1 MLTIDGSQG
10 EGGGQILRSA
20 LTLSLLTGEPF
31 RIEKIRAGRAKPGL
45 LRQHL
50 AAVKAA
56 AEISAGETM
65 GAELGSTSLTF
76 VPGEVRPGNYHFA
89 IGSAGATALV
99 FQTVFLPLARQ
110 MVASRVVI
118 EGGTHNLAAPP
129 FEFLERAFLPAV
141 AKMGFDAK
149 LILHRHGFYPAGGG
163 KLEAG
168 IGPVRAGSGKFSA
181 EDRGGLVSRGGEA
194 LFANLA
200 VDIARREAAKL
211 QEILALTDG
220 EVMIREVKAA
230 GPGNILWIE
239 IRHERTVDVFTAH
252 GELGVSA
259 EQVAGKVA
267 RQVEKYLESGA
278 AIGAH
283 LADQLLMPLALA
295 GGGRFTTTRPT
306 PHTLSNIAVIEKF
319 LPVEITISDAKQG
332 ERLIEVS
339 L

>member
-76 VPGEVRPGNYHFA
+76 VPGEVRSGDYHFA

-278 AIGAH
+278 AIAAH

>member
-20 LTLSLLTGEPF
+20 LTLSMLTGEPF

-56 AEISAGETM
+56 MEISAAKATGV
-65 GAELGSTSLTF
+65 ELGSTSLTF
-76 VPGEVRPGNYHFA
+76 APSEVRAGDYGFA
-89 IGSAGATALV
+89 IGSAGAASLV

-110 MVASRVVI
+110 GTASRVTI

-129 FEFLERAFLPAV
+129 FEFLDRAFLPSV
-141 AKMGFDAK
+141 AKLGFDAR
-149 LILHRHGFYPAGGG
+149 LTLHRHGFYPAGGG
-163 KLEAG
+163 KLAAE
-168 IGPVRAGSGKFSA
+168 IGPARPANGAFA
-181 EDRGGLVSRGGEA
+181 LEDRGALLSRRGEA
-194 LFANLA
+194 VFANLG
-200 VDIARREAAKL
+200 VDIARREMVKL
-211 QEILALTDG
+211 QELLALADG
-220 EVMIREVKAA
+220 EVTIREVKSA
-230 GPGNILWIE
+230 GPGNLLWIE
-239 IRHERTVDVFTAH
+239 LRHEHAADVFTAH
-252 GELGVSA
+252 GELGVSS
-259 EQVAGKVA
+259 EQVAVKVA
-267 RQVEKYLESGA
+267 RQVEKYVESGA
-278 AIGAH
+278 AIGPH

-319 LPVEITISDAKQG
+319 LPVEITISDTQQG

>member
-20 LTLSLLTGEPF
+20 LTLSMLTGEPF
-31 RIEKIRAGRAKPGL
+31 RIEKIRAGRPKPGL

-50 AAVKAA
+50 TAVKAA
-56 AEISAGETM
+56 AEISGAKIT
-65 GAELGSTSLTF
+65 GAELGSASVTF
-76 VPGEVRPGNYHFA
+76 VPAEVRAGDYHFA

-110 MVASRVVI
+110 AVASRVTI

-141 AKMGFDAK
+141 AKMGFDAQ
-149 LILHRHGFYPAGGG
+149 LTLHRHGFYPAGGG
-163 KLEAG
+163 KLTAE
-168 IGPVRAGSGKFSA
+168 IGPARAASGKFVA
-181 EDRGGLVSRGGEA
+181 EDRGDLVSRQGEA
-194 LFANLA
+194 VFANLP
-200 VDIARREAAKL
+200 VDIARREATKL
-211 QEILALTDG
+211 QEFLALAEG

-230 GPGNILWIE
+230 GPGNLLWLE
-239 IRHERTVDVFTAH
+239 IRHAEATDVFTAH

-267 RQVEKYLESGA
+267 RQVEKYIESGA
-278 AIGAH
+278 AVGAH
-283 LADQLLMPLALA
+283 LADQLLMPLALS

-306 PHTLSNIAVIEKF
+306 PHTHSNIAVIEKF
-319 LPVEITISDAKQG
+319 LPVEITITDSKLGD
-332 ERLIEVS
+332 RLIEVA

>member
-20 LTLSLLTGEPF
+20 LTLSMLTAEPF
-31 RIEKIRAGRAKPGL
+31 RIENIRAGRAKPGL

-50 AAVKAA
+50 AAVRAA
-56 AEISAGETM
+56 AQVS
-65 GAELGSTSLTF
+65 GATTTGVELGSTSLTF
-76 VPGEVRPGNYHFA
+76 VPGDVHAGDYSFA
-89 IGSAGATALV
+89 IGSAGAASLV

-110 MVASRVVI
+110 TSPSRVTI

-163 KLEAG
+163 KLAAE
-168 IGPVRAGSGKFSA
+168 IGPVRAAAGKFTA
-181 EDRGGLVSRGGEA
+181 EDRGGLVSRRGEA
-194 LFANLA
+194 MFANLG

-211 QEILALTDG
+211 QELLALDDS
-220 EVMIREVKAA
+220 EVMIREVKSA
-230 GPGNILWIE
+230 GPGNLLWIE
-239 IRHERTVDVFTAH
+239 IRHEHVVDVFTAH
-252 GELGVSA
+252 GELGVSS

-267 RQVEKYLESGA
+267 RQVEKYVESGA

-283 LADQLLMPLALA
+283 LADQLLMPLALS

-306 PHTLSNIAVIEKF
+306 PHTHSNIAVIEKF
-319 LPVEITISDAKQG
+319 LPVEITIADAKQG